1 MIRTSGHLSSTGFA
15 RAGFFD
21 QPDCSRLVFAGM
33 VNRALIEGDDLGPEH
48 LVLSYFSLGAEPFDI
63 RIAAAGAAGFDA
75 VGMLHREYVKLVE
88 TEGRLP
94 QDIIDQA
101 AEHQLRI
108 VEIEAVRGWSTATE
122 SGPQTAG
129 LETCVEMAAV
139 FGARHI
145 TAVGAFDGT
154 IEQATEGFAR
164 LCDRAADVGAQVG
177 LEPIPVQEAPD
188 VATARR
194 IVEGA
199 GRSNGGL
206 CVDSWHLIR
215 GGAHWDQLE
224 ALPGELV
231 TSIQINDG
239 TIEPE
244 HDHYINDCLWN
255 RRLCGD
261 GEFDLD
267 RFIQTLDA
275 IGSTAP
281 YSIEI
286 ISTDLWAQDP
296 FDVAQRIADTT
307 HAALSKARA

>member
-1 MIRTSGHLSSTGFA
+1 
-15 RAGFFD
+15 
-21 QPDCSRLVFAGM
+21 
-33 VNRALIEGDDLGPEH
+33 
-48 LVLSYFSLGAEPFDI
+48 
-63 RIAAAGAAGFDA
+63 
-75 VGMLHREYVKLVE
+75 MLHREYVHLVE
-88 TEGRLP
+88 TEGRSAAHM
-94 QDIIDQA
+94 IDYA
-101 AEHQLRI
+101 AEHGLRI
-108 VEIEAVRGWSTATE
+108 VEIEAARGWSTATE
-122 SGPQTAG
+122 PGAATAG
-129 LETCVEMAAV
+129 LETCLEMAAA

-145 TAVGAFDGT
+145 TAVGAFEGNID
-154 IEQATEGFAR
+154 EATEGFGI
-164 LCDRAADVGAQVG
+164 LCDRAADIGALVG
-177 LEPIPVQEAPD
+177 LEPIPVQETPD
-188 VATARR
+188 IATARR

-206 CVDSWHLIR
+206 CVDSWHLVR

-244 HDHYINDCLWN
+244 HDEYIDDCLWN

-267 RFIQTLDA
+267 RFVQTLGD

-286 ISTDLWAQDP
+286 ISKQLWEQDP
-296 FDVAQRIADTT
+296 FEVAQRIADTT
-307 HAALSKARA
+307 HATLAKARA